1 VNVAWEESVYT
12 VREDVLSLTACVV
25 VPSDILCR
33 DIEVFVSTAD
43 STMSPQATS
52 GEDYQSLSL
61 RSLILPAGSSSAC
74 VTVTVV
80 DDNDAESA
88 GEFFDLVLSSSDSGV
103 IISSSLALTEL
114 QNEDVEIGLT
124 LHTICENLPIL
135 TACVTVTG
143 ESVEVASFNFFTIST
158 GSATA
163 ETDYQSN
170 SSSFNFVAGDDP
182 PCLNVE
188 IVDDLERESCETF
201 LLQLS
206 TSDPNVI
213 LSPASATATI
223 YDDEDPS
230 IQFTNDTPDITG
242 KILTSQ
248 LMEDGCIAGFEC
260 QVDNGD
266 PLSCTNPFITDLNT
280 TRVRTLSI
288 TANGFCQNNHALSR
302 DVRSGELMSFFR

>member
-114 QNEDVEIGLT
+114 QNED
-124 LHTICENLPIL
+124 
-135 TACVTVTG
+135 G
-143 ESVEVASFNFFTIST
+143 E
-158 GSATA
+158 
-163 ETDYQSN
+163 
-170 SSSFNFVAGDDP
+170 
-182 PCLNVE
+182 
-188 IVDDLERESCETF
+188 
-201 LLQLS
+201 
-206 TSDPNVI
+206 
-213 LSPASATATI
+213 
-223 YDDEDPS
+223 
-230 IQFTNDTPDITG
+230 
-242 KILTSQ
+242 
-248 LMEDGCIAGFEC
+248 
-260 QVDNGD
+260 
-266 PLSCTNPFITDLNT
+266 
-280 TRVRTLSI
+280 
-288 TANGFCQNNHALSR
+288 
-302 DVRSGELMSFFR
+302 